1 MDLSEKLIRVKPA
14 GMEAGEWEVR
24 LQLAAVYRAVDWLGW
39 TELIYNHIT
48 ARVRAPSATI

>member
-24 LQLAAVYRAVDWLGW
+24 LQLAAVYRAFDWLGR
-39 TELIYNHIT
+39 TG
-48 ARVRAPSATI
+48 